1 MAQTENAS
9 ITPVFYTEVVQDVVA
24 TRLAGRPI
32 MVEEDRVEYRIAGN
46 RNFVPHFQAHE
57 FHEWVE
63 GEQVTHAMRWPNE
76 YRKFK
81 ETGGNVSKGTPLQNL
96 PGLTPVQISTLK
108 ALAVFSIEALA
119 NMEGRE
125 LKNLGPG
132 GHSMKQAAQKYLSAA
147 GGRTEMKTV
156 MEELA
161 ALKAQNEELARIVAA
176 SRPEAVE
183 QPVYEPVSAI
193 PEYMAPGADE
203 QVVHASANNHVWM
216 ESVSQPE
223 SYDGVSDDDLKA
235 EIKKIAGRGVP
246 GQPNRATLISML
258 NDLKASQE

>member
-119 NMEGRE
+119 SMEGRE

-183 QPVYEPVSAI
+183 QPVYSPTSDAAWAEVAAAFDEEHPMVVEGTGAVSEP
-193 PEYMAPGADE
+193 YADK
-203 QVVHASANNHVWM
+203 
-216 ESVSQPE
+216 
-223 SYDGVSDDDLKA
+223 SDDELKA
-235 EIKKIAGRGVP
+235 DIKRLAGRGVP
-246 GQPNRATLISML
+246 GQPNRATLVGML
-258 NDLKASQE
+258 KDLEASQE